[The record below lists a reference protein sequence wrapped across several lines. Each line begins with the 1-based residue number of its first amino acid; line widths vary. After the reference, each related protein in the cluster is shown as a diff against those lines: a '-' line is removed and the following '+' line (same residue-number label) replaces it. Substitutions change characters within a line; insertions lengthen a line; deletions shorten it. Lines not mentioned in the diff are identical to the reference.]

1 MIMNAKNILCGLLFT
16 AVGSYTQLSAQ
27 VPVASPASH
36 FGFNIGDDYH
46 LATYT
51 QTEAYFKKLAASDR
65 CKLIDI
71 GTTEEG
77 RHQYMLVVSSPE
89 NIKNLERYKKISQQL
104 ARAEGLDDAQARAL
118 AAQGKP
124 VVWIDGGLH
133 ATETV
138 GAHQLIET
146 AYQLV
151 SRTDAETQR
160 ILDNTIIL
168 LVHCNPDGQELVSNW
183 YMRNKDPEKRDTRVP
198 VLYQKYIGHDNNR
211 DFYMMNMKETQNM
224 SRQQY
229 VEWMPQIVYNHHQT
243 GPAGT
248 VLAGP
253 PYRDPFNFN
262 YDPLVIT
269 SLDAVGA
276 AMNNR
281 LNVEGK
287 PGYTQRAGS
296 GYSTW
301 WNGGLRT
308 TPYFH
313 NMVGI
318 LTEIIG
324 GPTPASIPL
333 VPERL
338 IPNGA
343 TPNPVAPQEWHF
355 RQSIDYSVSLN
366 YAVLN
371 HAVNESQ
378 NLLFNIYKM
387 GQNAISRGQRDN
399 WTLSPKRVAS
409 LKAAVQ
415 ADQKTEDGKAAGAP
429 AAGPGRAATLPLK
442 YYDAIYKNPELRDAR
457 AYVLPANQPD
467 FPTAVKFINALIR
480 SGILVH
486 QATSDFSIA
495 GKQYPKG
502 SYVVKTD
509 QSFRPHV
516 LDMFEPQDHPND
528 FQYPGGPPVR
538 PYDMAGW
545 TLAFQMGVKFDRI
558 LEGFEAPLQRIEPGK
573 VQTPVATVPA
583 ASANGYYLSAAAN
596 NSFLAVNDLLKA
608 GVAVSRITKAEGD
621 MPAGSFYVSAK
632 GQSLLKQSSEKFGT
646 KVVAASRKPSS
657 TTKVSPA
664 RIALYDQYGGSMPSG
679 WVRWIMEQ
687 FHYNF
692 DVVYPKDIDN
702 GNLNAKYDVI
712 LFIDGGIPAAGE
724 TTPNPRNQQPKP
736 EEIPA
741 QYQRMLGTITPQ
753 TSIPQLKT
761 FLEKGGN
768 IVTVG
773 TSTNL
778 VYHLNLPVQNA
789 LVEQK
794 DGKEQP
800 LPGDKFYIPGSILRV
815 NVDNT
820 QQSTWGMEQV
830 ADVVFDHSPVFR
842 LGDEAAKQQ
851 IKPLAWYGEE
861 EALRSGWAWGQS
873 YLKNGVAAFVAPV
886 GKGKLFAFGPEIT
899 FRAQSHGTFKM
910 LFNELYRSK

>member
-1 MIMNAKNILCGLLFT
+1 MIAKNIIFGLVFT
-16 AVGSYTQLSAQ
+16 AVSTFAQ
-27 VPVASPASH
+27 AQSVVTSPREH
-36 FGFNIGDDYH
+36 FGFNIGDDYK

-51 QTEAYFKKLAASDR
+51 QTEAYFQKLATSNR
-65 CKLIDI
+65 TKLVDI
-71 GTTEEG
+71 GMTEQG

-89 NIKNLERYKKISQQL
+89 NIKKLDQYKKISQQL
-104 ARAEGLDDAQARAL
+104 ARAENMSDEQARAL

-151 SRTDAETQR
+151 SRTDPETMR

-183 YMRNKDPEKRDTRVP
+183 YMQNPDVQKRDTRVP

-248 VLAGP
+248 VVAGP

-269 SLDAVGA
+269 SLDGIGA
-276 AMNNR
+276 AMISR
-281 LNVEGK
+281 LNAEDK
-287 PGYTQRAGS
+287 PGYTRRAGS
-296 GYSTW
+296 VYSTW

-313 NMVGI
+313 NMIGI

-324 GPTPASIPL
+324 SPTPATIPL
-333 VPERL
+333 VPDRL
-338 IPNGA
+338 IPNDA
-343 TPNPVAPQEWHF
+343 TPNPIKPQAWHF

-378 NLLFNIYKM
+378 NLLFNFYKM
-387 GQNAISRGQRDN
+387 GKNSIVRGQQDN
-399 WTLSPKRVAS
+399 WTLSPKGAAS
-409 LKAAVQ
+409 IKAAAQ
-415 ADQKTEDGKAAGAP
+415 AEQKTAAAGSTEGSAP
-429 AAGPGRAATLPLK
+429 AARSAAVPMK
-442 YYDAIYKNPELRDAR
+442 HYDAVYKNPELRDAR
-457 AYVLPANQPD
+457 AYVLPADQPD
-467 FPTAVKFINALIR
+467 FPTAVKFINALVR

-486 QATSDFSIA
+486 QASSNFSIA
-495 GKQYPKG
+495 GKNYPKG

-509 QSFRPHV
+509 QAFRPHV

-528 FQYPGGPPVR
+528 FQYPGGPPIR

-558 LEGFEAPLQRIEPGK
+558 LEGFEAPLQRMEAGK
-573 VQTPVATVPA
+573 IQNPLAQQVS
-583 ASANGYYLSAAAN
+583 ASQNGYLLSPAAN

-608 GVAVSRITKAEGD
+608 GIPVSRTSKSDNNI
-621 MPAGSFYVSAK
+621 PAGSFYIPAK
-632 GQSLLKQSSEKFGT
+632 GFEVLKQAGSKFGIVATPAKRKPSGT
-646 KVVAASRKPSS
+646 KNIAASR
-657 TTKVSPA
+657 
-664 RIALYDQYGGSMPSG
+664 IALFDQYGGSMPSG

-687 FHYNF
+687 FHYPF
-692 DVVYPKDIDN
+692 KVIFPKDIDA
-702 GNLNAKYDVI
+702 GDLNAKYDVI
-712 LFIDGGIPAAGE
+712 LFIDGGIPALGD
-724 TTPNPRNQQPKP
+724 TGTNPRNQQPKP

-741 QYQRMLGTITPQ
+741 AYHKMLGNITAQ
-753 TSIPQLKT
+753 QSIPQLKS

-768 IVTVG
+768 IVAVG

-778 VYHLNLPVQNA
+778 VYHLGLPVQNA
-789 LVEQK
+789 LAEVK
-794 DGKEQP
+794 GDKEVP
-800 LPGDKFYIPGSILRV
+800 LPGDKFYIPGSILKV

-820 QQSTWGMEQV
+820 QPSTWGMESV
-830 ADVVFDHSPVFR
+830 ADVVFDQSPVFR
-842 LGDEAAKQQ
+842 LTDEAAKQQ
-851 IKPLAWYGEE
+851 IKPLAWYGEDD
-861 EALRSGWAWGQS
+861 ALRSGWAWGQQ
-873 YLKNGVAAFVAPV
+873 YLKKGVAAFVAPV
-886 GKGKLFAFGPEIT
+886 GKGKLFAYGPEIT
-899 FRAQSHGTFKM
+899 FRAQAHGTFKL
-910 LFNELYRSK
+910 LFNELYKNK

>member
-1 MIMNAKNILCGLLFT
+1 MIAKNMIYGLVFT
-16 AVGSYTQLSAQ
+16 AVSTFAQ
-27 VPVASPASH
+27 AQAQSVVTSPREH
-36 FGFNIGDDYH
+36 FGFNIGDDYK

-51 QTEAYFKKLAASDR
+51 QTEAYFKKLAASNR
-65 CKLIDI
+65 TKLIDI
-71 GTTEEG
+71 GMTEQG

-89 NIKNLERYKKISQQL
+89 NIKKLDQYKKISQQL
-104 ARAEGLDDAQARAL
+104 ARAEDLSDEQAKAL

-151 SRTDAETQR
+151 SRTDAETNR
-160 ILDNTIIL
+160 ILDNAIIL

-183 YMRNKDPEKRDTRVP
+183 YMRNQDVEKRDTRVP

-229 VEWMPQIVYNHHQT
+229 VEWMPQIIYNHHQT

-248 VLAGP
+248 VVAGP

-269 SLDAVGA
+269 SLDGIGA
-276 AMNNR
+276 AMISR
-281 LNVEGK
+281 LNAEDK
-287 PGYTQRAGS
+287 PGYTRRAGS
-296 GYSTW
+296 VYSTW

-313 NMVGI
+313 NMIGI

-324 GPTPASIPL
+324 SPTPATIPL
-333 VPERL
+333 VPDRL
-338 IPNGA
+338 VPNDA
-343 TPNPVAPQEWHF
+343 TPNPIKPQAWHF

-378 NLLFNIYKM
+378 NLLFNIYRM
-387 GQNAISRGQRDN
+387 GKNAIVRGQQDN
-399 WTLSPKRVAS
+399 WTLSPKRAAS
-409 LKAAVQ
+409 IKAAAQ
-415 ADQKTEDGKAAGAP
+415 ADQKNAAGNNAEGPAAGARS
-429 AAGPGRAATLPLK
+429 AGVQMK
-442 YYDAIYKNPELRDAR
+442 YYDAVFKNPELRDAR
-457 AYVLPANQPD
+457 AYVLPADQPD
-467 FPTAVKFINALIR
+467 FPTAVKFINALVR

-486 QATSDFSIA
+486 QASSDFSIA
-495 GKQYPKG
+495 GKSYPKG

-509 QSFRPHV
+509 QAFRPHV

-558 LEGFEAPLQRIEPGK
+558 LDGFEAPLQRIEAGK
-573 VQTPVATVPA
+573 IQTPLAQQVR
-583 ASANGYYLSAAAN
+583 ASSNGYFLSPAAN
-596 NSFLAVNDLLKA
+596 NSFLVVNDLLKA
-608 GVAVSRITKAEGD
+608 GIPVSRTTKSD
-621 MPAGSFYVSAK
+621 NNIPAGSFYIPAK
-632 GQSLLKQSSEKFGT
+632 GFEVLKQAGSMFGI
-646 KVVAASRKPSS
+646 VATPAARKPSGAKS
-657 TTKVSPA
+657 ISA
-664 RIALYDQYGGSMPSG
+664 GRIALFDQYGGSMPSG
-679 WVRWIMEQ
+679 WVRWMMEQ
-687 FHYNF
+687 FHYPF
-692 DVVYPKDIDN
+692 EVIFPKDIDA

-712 LFIDGGIPAAGE
+712 LFIDGGIPAVGD
-724 TTPNPRNQQPKP
+724 TGTNPRNQQPKP

-741 QYQRMLGTITPQ
+741 EYHKMLGNITPQ
-753 TSIPQLKT
+753 QSIPQLKS

-768 IVTVG
+768 IVAVG

-778 VYHLNLPVQNA
+778 AYHLGLPVQNA
-789 LVEQK
+789 LVETK
-794 DGKEQP
+794 GDKEVP
-800 LPGDKFYIPGSILRV
+800 LAGDKFYIPGSILKV

-820 QQSTWGMEQV
+820 QPSTWGMESV
-830 ADVVFDHSPVFR
+830 ADVVFDHSPVFH
-842 LGDEAAKQQ
+842 LSDEATKQQ
-851 IKPLAWYGEE
+851 IKPLAWYGEDD
-861 EALRSGWAWGQS
+861 ALRSGWAWGQQ
-873 YLKNGVAAFVAPV
+873 YLKKGVAAFVAPV
-886 GKGKLFAFGPEIT
+886 GKGKLFAYGPEIT
-899 FRAQSHGTFKM
+899 FRAQSHGTFKL
-910 LFNELYRSK
+910 LFNELYKTK

>member
-1 MIMNAKNILCGLLFT
+1 MIAKNLIYGLVFT
-16 AVGSYTQLSAQ
+16 AASTFAQ
-27 VPVASPASH
+27 AHAQSTVISPREH
-36 FGFNIGDDYH
+36 FGFNIGDDYQ

-51 QTEAYFKKLAASDR
+51 QTEAYFKKLASSNR
-65 CKLIDI
+65 TKLIDI

-89 NIKNLERYKKISQQL
+89 NIKKLEQYKKISQQL
-104 ARAEGLDDAQARAL
+104 ARAENMNDAQAKAL

-151 SRTDAETQR
+151 SRTDAETTR

-183 YMRNKDPEKRDTRVP
+183 YMRNQDVTKRDTRVP

-248 VLAGP
+248 VVAGP
-253 PYRDPFNFN
+253 PYRDPFNYN

-269 SLDAVGA
+269 SLDGVGA

-281 LNVEGK
+281 LNAEGK
-287 PGYTQRAGS
+287 PGYSQRAGS
-296 GYSTW
+296 VYSTW

-313 NMVGI
+313 NMIGI

-324 GPTPASIPL
+324 SPTPSSIPL
-333 VPERL
+333 VPDRL

-343 TPNPVAPQEWHF
+343 TPNPVMPQEWHF

-371 HAVNESQ
+371 HAVNEAP

-387 GQNAISRGQRDN
+387 GKNGIERGQKDN
-399 WTLSPKRVAS
+399 WTLSPKRVAA

-415 ADQKTEDGKAAGAP
+415 ADQQKAVSAGTNASAAAGIR
-429 AAGPGRAATLPLK
+429 AAGISMK
-442 YYDAIYKNPELRDAR
+442 YFDAIYKNPELRDAR
-457 AYVLPANQPD
+457 AYVLPADQAD
-467 FPTAVKFINALIR
+467 FPTAVKFINALVR

-486 QATSDFSIA
+486 QASANFSIA
-495 GKQYPKG
+495 GKNYPKG

-509 QSFRPHV
+509 QAFRPHV

-558 LEGFEAPLQRIEPGK
+558 LDQFEAPLQRLEAGK
-573 VQTPVATVPA
+573 LQSPAVQQVAP
-583 ASANGYYLSAAAN
+583 SANGYYLSPAAN
-596 NSFLAVNDLLKA
+596 NTFIAVNDLLKA
-608 GVAVSRITKAEGD
+608 GIPVSRTTKASNNI
-621 MPAGSFYVSAK
+621 PAGTFHVPAK
-632 GQSLLKQSSEKFGT
+632 GYELLKQSGQKFGT
-646 KVVAASRKPSS
+646 IAMPAKRKPGAS
-657 TTKVSPA
+657 TKIAAT
-664 RIALYDQYGGSMPSG
+664 RIALFDQYGGSMPSG

-687 FHYNF
+687 FHYPF
-692 DVVYPKDIDN
+692 DVVFPQDINKGD
-702 GNLNAKYDVI
+702 LNARYDVI
-712 LFIDGGIPAAGE
+712 LFIDGGIPLAGPASE
-724 TTPNPRNQQPKP
+724 NARNQQPKP

-741 QYQRMLGTITPQ
+741 QYQRMLGSITAKE
-753 TSIPQLKT
+753 SIPQLKA

-768 IVTVG
+768 IVAVG
-773 TSTNL
+773 SSTNL
-778 VYHLNLPVQNA
+778 VYHLGLPVQNA
-789 LVEQK
+789 LVETK
-794 DGKEQP
+794 GDKEVS
-800 LPGDKFYIPGSILRV
+800 LPGDKFYIPGSILKV
-815 NVDNT
+815 QVDNT
-820 QQSTWGMEQV
+820 QPSTWGMEAQ
-830 ADVVFDHSPVFR
+830 ADIVFDNSPVFK
-842 LGDEAAKQQ
+842 LGDAAKSQQ
-851 IKPLAWYGEE
+851 IRPLAWYGDD
-861 EALRSGWAWGQS
+861 EALRSGWAWGQQ

-886 GKGKLFAFGPEIT
+886 GKGKLFAYGPEIT
-899 FRAQSHGTFKM
+899 FRAQAHGTFKL
-910 LFNELYRSK
+910 LFNELYRNK

>member
-1 MIMNAKNILCGLLFT
+1 MIAKNIIFGLVFT
-16 AVGSYTQLSAQ
+16 AVSTFAQ
-27 VPVASPASH
+27 AQSVVTSPREH
-36 FGFNIGDDYH
+36 FGFNIGDDYK

-51 QTEAYFKKLAASDR
+51 QTEAYFQKLATSNR
-65 CKLIDI
+65 TKLVDI
-71 GTTEEG
+71 GMTEQG

-89 NIKNLERYKKISQQL
+89 NIKKLDQYKKISQQL
-104 ARAEGLDDAQARAL
+104 ARAENMSDEQARAL

-151 SRTDAETQR
+151 SRTDPETMR

-183 YMRNKDPEKRDTRVP
+183 YMQNPDVQKRDTRVP

-248 VLAGP
+248 VVAGP

-269 SLDAVGA
+269 SLDGIGA
-276 AMNNR
+276 AMIGR
-281 LNVEGK
+281 LNAEDK
-287 PGYTQRAGS
+287 PGYTRRAGS
-296 GYSTW
+296 VYSTW

-313 NMVGI
+313 NMIGI

-324 GPTPASIPL
+324 SPTPATIPL
-333 VPERL
+333 VPDRL
-338 IPNGA
+338 IPNDA
-343 TPNPVAPQEWHF
+343 TPNPIKPQAWHF

-378 NLLFNIYKM
+378 NLLFNFYKM
-387 GQNAISRGQRDN
+387 GKNSIVRGQQDN
-399 WTLSPKRVAS
+399 WTLSPKGAAS
-409 LKAAVQ
+409 IKAAAQ
-415 ADQKTEDGKAAGAP
+415 AEQKTAAAGSTEGSAP
-429 AAGPGRAATLPLK
+429 AARSAAVPMK
-442 YYDAIYKNPELRDAR
+442 HYDAVYKNPELRDAR
-457 AYVLPANQPD
+457 AYVLPADQPD
-467 FPTAVKFINALIR
+467 FPTAVKFINALVR

-486 QATSDFSIA
+486 QASSNFSIA
-495 GKQYPKG
+495 GKNYPKG

-509 QSFRPHV
+509 QAFRPHV

-528 FQYPGGPPVR
+528 FQYPGGPPIR

-558 LEGFEAPLQRIEPGK
+558 LEGFEAPLQRMEAGK
-573 VQTPVATVPA
+573 IQNPLAQQVS
-583 ASANGYYLSAAAN
+583 ASQNGYFLSPAAN

-608 GVAVSRITKAEGD
+608 GIPVSRTSKSDNNI
-621 MPAGSFYVSAK
+621 PAGSFYIPAK
-632 GQSLLKQSSEKFGT
+632 GFEVLKQAGSKFGIVATPAKRKPSGT
-646 KVVAASRKPSS
+646 KNIAASR
-657 TTKVSPA
+657 
-664 RIALYDQYGGSMPSG
+664 IALFDQYGGSMPSG

-687 FHYNF
+687 FHYPF
-692 DVVYPKDIDN
+692 EVIFPKDIDA
-702 GNLNAKYDVI
+702 GDLNAKYDVI
-712 LFIDGGIPAAGE
+712 LFIDGGIPALGD
-724 TTPNPRNQQPKP
+724 TGTNPRNQQPKP

-741 QYQRMLGTITPQ
+741 AYHKMLGNVTAQ
-753 TSIPQLKT
+753 QSIPQLKS

-768 IVTVG
+768 IVAVG

-778 VYHLNLPVQNA
+778 VYHLGLPVQNA
-789 LVEQK
+789 LAEVK
-794 DGKEQP
+794 GDKEVP
-800 LPGDKFYIPGSILRV
+800 LPGDKFYIPGSILKV
-815 NVDNT
+815 NLDNT
-820 QQSTWGMEQV
+820 QPSTWGMESV
-830 ADVVFDHSPVFR
+830 ADVVFDQSPVFR
-842 LGDEAAKQQ
+842 LTDEAAKQQ
-851 IKPLAWYGEE
+851 IKPLAWYGEDD
-861 EALRSGWAWGQS
+861 ALRSGWAWGQQ
-873 YLKNGVAAFVAPV
+873 YLKKGVAAFVAPV
-886 GKGKLFAFGPEIT
+886 GKGKLFAYGPEIT
-899 FRAQSHGTFKM
+899 FRAQAHGTFKL
-910 LFNELYRSK
+910 LFNELYKNK